1 MIEVYREERERFQ
14 KVKRFLSNGK
24 VLFGGVVLLLLIF
37 TAITAPYIAPH
48 DPNEQ
53 DITATKTPPFWMEGG
68 DTNHVLG
75 TDSLGRDVFSRI
87 LYGSRVAMFVAVVGT
102 FFAGLIGVILALLAG
117 YYRGAVDNI
126 ISRFV
131 DIWISFPPI
140 LLSIVLMAVLGTGL
154 TNVALAIILVDW
166 TRFCRVIRGEVFNI
180 RERDFILAAKAE
192 ALGNFRIIVKEV
204 FPNIIPLLLVLV
216 TLEMG
221 IAIIVEAILS
231 FVGLSVEA
239 SIPAWGQMIALGRLY
254 IHQAW
259 WIMVFPMMCIIMS
272 VLGLNLLGDGLREVL
287 DPRLKV
293 MGMK

>member
-1 MIEVYREERERFQ
+1 V
-14 KVKRFLSNGK
+14 LSR
-24 VLFGGVVLLLLIF
+24 L
-37 TAITAPYIAPH
+37 
-48 DPNEQ
+48 
-53 DITATKTPPFWMEGG
+53 
-68 DTNHVLG
+68 
-75 TDSLGRDVFSRI
+75 

-102 FFAGLIGVILALLAG
+102 FFAGLIGVTLALLSG
-117 YYRGAVDNI
+117 FYRGAIDNL

-154 TNVALAIILVDW
+154 TKVALAIILVDW
-166 TRFCRVIRGEVFNI
+166 TRFCRVIRGEVFNV
-180 RERDFILAAKAE
+180 REKDFILAAKAIG
-192 ALGNFRIIVKEV
+192 LGNLRIILKEL
-204 FPNIIPLLLVLV
+204 FPNIVPLLTVLV

-239 SIPAWGQMIALGRLY
+239 SVPAWGQMIALGRLY

-259 WIMVFPMMCIIMS
+259 WIMVFPMVCIITS

>member
-1 MIEVYREERERFQ
+1 VADKKKARLVQAR
-14 KVKRFLSNGK
+14 RFLSNGK
-24 VLFGGVVLLLLIF
+24 FVFGGIVLLLLVF
-37 TAITAPYIAPH
+37 TSVTAPYIAPH

-53 DITATKTPPFWMEGG
+53 DITATKIPPFWMEGG
-68 DTNHVLG
+68 DASHLLG
-75 TDSLGRDVFSRI
+75 TDSLGRDVFSRL

-102 FFAGLIGVILALLAG
+102 FFAGLIGVTLALFAG
-117 YYRGAVDNI
+117 FYRGAIDNL

-154 TNVALAIILVDW
+154 TKVALAIILVDW

-180 RERDFILAAKAE
+180 RERDFILAARAI
-192 ALGNFRIIVKEV
+192 ALGNLRIIVKEV
-204 FPNIIPLLLVLV
+204 FPNIVPLLTVLV

-239 SIPAWGQMIALGRLY
+239 SVPAWGQMIALGRLY

-259 WIMVFPMMCIIMS
+259 WIMVFPMMCIITS

-293 MGMK
+293 LGMK

>member
-1 MIEVYREERERFQ
+1 MADKKKARLVQAR
-14 KVKRFLSNGK
+14 RFLSNGK
-24 VLFGGVVLLLLIF
+24 FVFGGIVLLLLVF
-37 TAITAPYIAPH
+37 TSVTAPYIAPH

-53 DITATKTPPFWMEGG
+53 DITATKIPPFWMEGG
-68 DTNHVLG
+68 DASHLLG
-75 TDSLGRDVFSRI
+75 TDSLGRDVFSRL

-102 FFAGLIGVILALLAG
+102 FFAGLIGVTLALFAG
-117 YYRGAVDNI
+117 FYRGAIDNL

-154 TNVALAIILVDW
+154 TKVALAIILVDW

-180 RERDFILAAKAE
+180 RERDFILAARAI
-192 ALGNFRIIVKEV
+192 ALGNLRIIVKEV
-204 FPNIIPLLLVLV
+204 FPNIVPLLTVLV

-239 SIPAWGQMIALGRLY
+239 SVPAWGQMIALGRLY

-259 WIMVFPMMCIIMS
+259 WIMVFPMMCIITS

-293 MGMK
+293 LGMK

>member
-1 MIEVYREERERFQ
+1 MADKKKERFLQ
-14 KVKRFLSNGK
+14 IKRFLTNGK
-24 VLFGGVVLLLLIF
+24 VLFGGFILLLLVF
-37 TAITAPYIAPH
+37 TSIMAPYIAPH

-53 DITATKTPPFWMEGG
+53 DLTATKKPPFWMEGG
-68 DTNHVLG
+68 ESEHLLG
-75 TDSLGRDVFSRI
+75 TDSLGRDVLSRL

-102 FFAGLIGVILALLAG
+102 FFAGLIGVTLALLSG
-117 YYRGAVDNI
+117 FYRGAIDNL

-154 TNVALAIILVDW
+154 TKVALAIILVDW
-166 TRFCRVIRGEVFNI
+166 TRFCRVIRGEVFNV
-180 RERDFILAAKAE
+180 REKDFILAAKAIG
-192 ALGNFRIIVKEV
+192 LGNLRIILKEL
-204 FPNIIPLLLVLV
+204 FPNIVPLLTVLV

-239 SIPAWGQMIALGRLY
+239 SVPAWGQMIALGRLY

-259 WIMVFPMMCIIMS
+259 WIMVFPMMCIITS

>member
-1 MIEVYREERERFQ
+1 MEKKRKEKFLQI
-14 KVKRFLSNGK
+14 KRFLSNGK
-24 VLFGGVVLLLLIF
+24 VLFGGIVLLLLAF
-37 TAITAPYIAPH
+37 TSISAPYIAPH

-53 DITATKTPPFWMEGG
+53 ELTATKKPPFWIEGG
-68 DTNHVLG
+68 DTNHILG
-75 TDSLGRDVFSRI
+75 TDSLGRDIFSRL

-102 FFAGLIGVILALLAG
+102 FFAGLIGVTLALLAG
-117 YYRGAVDNI
+117 YYRGAVDNL

-131 DIWISFPPI
+131 DVWISFPPI
-140 LLSIVLMAVLGTGL
+140 LLSIVLMAVLGTGI
-154 TNVALAIILVDW
+154 TKVALAIILVDW

-180 RERDFILAAKAE
+180 REKDFILAARAI
-192 ALGNFRIIVKEV
+192 ALGNLRIIVKEV
-204 FPNIIPLLLVLV
+204 FPNIVPLLIVLV

-259 WIMVFPMMCIIMS
+259 WIMVFPMICIIIS

>member
-1 MIEVYREERERFQ
+1 VAGKKKERFLQ
-14 KVKRFLSNGK
+14 IKRFLTNGK
-24 VLFGGVVLLLLIF
+24 VLFGGFILLLLVF
-37 TAITAPYIAPH
+37 TSIMAPYIAPH

-53 DITATKTPPFWMEGG
+53 DLTATKMPPFWMEGG
-68 DTNHVLG
+68 ASEHLLG
-75 TDSLGRDVFSRI
+75 TDSLGRDVLSRL

-102 FFAGLIGVILALLAG
+102 FFAGLIGVTLALLSG
-117 YYRGAVDNI
+117 FYRGAIDNL

-154 TNVALAIILVDW
+154 TKVALAIILVDW
-166 TRFCRVIRGEVFNI
+166 TRFCRVIRGEVFNV
-180 RERDFILAAKAE
+180 REKDFILAAKAIG
-192 ALGNFRIIVKEV
+192 LGNLRIILKEL
-204 FPNIIPLLLVLV
+204 FPNIVPLLTVLV

-239 SIPAWGQMIALGRLY
+239 SVPAWGQMIALGRLY

-259 WIMVFPMMCIIMS
+259 WIMVFPMVCIITS

>member
-1 MIEVYREERERFQ
+1 VADKKKARLVQ
-14 KVKRFLSNGK
+14 AKRFLSNGK
-24 VLFGGVVLLLLIF
+24 FVFGGIVLLLLVF
-37 TAITAPYIAPH
+37 TSVTAPYIAPH

-53 DITATKTPPFWMEGG
+53 DITATKIPPFWMEGG
-68 DTNHVLG
+68 DASHLLG
-75 TDSLGRDVFSRI
+75 TDSLGRDVFSRL

-102 FFAGLIGVILALLAG
+102 FFAGLIGVTLALFAG
-117 YYRGAVDNI
+117 FYRGAIDNL

-154 TNVALAIILVDW
+154 TKVALAIILVDW

-180 RERDFILAAKAE
+180 RERDFILAARAI
-192 ALGNFRIIVKEV
+192 ALGNLRIIVKEV
-204 FPNIIPLLLVLV
+204 FPNIVPLLTVLV

-239 SIPAWGQMIALGRLY
+239 SVPAWGQMIALGRLY

-259 WIMVFPMMCIIMS
+259 WIMVFPMMCIITS

-293 MGMK
+293 LGMK

>member
-1 MIEVYREERERFQ
+1 MKKMSSMHIG
-14 KVKRFLSNGK
+14 RFLSNGK
-24 VLFGGVVLLLLIF
+24 VLFGGIILFLLLF
-37 TAITAPYIAPH
+37 TAATAPYIVPH

-53 DITATKTPPFWMEGG
+53 DITASKKPPFWMEGG
-68 DTNHVLG
+68 DSNHWLG
-75 TDSLGRDVFSRI
+75 TDSLGRDMLSRL

-102 FFAGLIGVILALLAG
+102 FFAGLIGVTLALLAG
-117 YYRGAVDNI
+117 FYRGAIDNV

-154 TNVALAIILVDW
+154 TKVALAIILVDW

-180 RERDFILAAKAE
+180 RERDFVLAAKAI
-192 ALGNFRIIVKEV
+192 ALGNLRIIVKEI
-204 FPNIIPLLLVLV
+204 FPNIVPLLTVLI

-254 IHQAW
+254 VHQAW
-259 WIMVFPMMCIIMS
+259 WIMVFPMICIITS
-272 VLGLNLLGDGLREVL
+272 VLGLNLLGDGLREVI

-293 MGMK
+293 LGMK

>member
-1 MIEVYREERERFQ
+1 VAGRKKERFVQ
-14 KVKRFLSNGK
+14 IKRFLTNGK
-24 VLFGGVVLLLLIF
+24 VLFGSIVLLLLVF
-37 TAITAPYIAPH
+37 TSITAPFIAPH

-53 DITATKTPPFWMEGG
+53 DITATKRPPFWMEGG
-68 DTNHVLG
+68 DSTHILG
-75 TDSLGRDVFSRI
+75 TDSLGRDVFSRL

-102 FFAGLIGVILALLAG
+102 FFAGLIGVPLALLAG
-117 YYRGAVDNI
+117 FYRGAVDNV
-126 ISRFV
+126 ISRVV

-154 TNVALAIILVDW
+154 TKVALAIILVDW

-180 RERDFILAAKAE
+180 RERDFILAAKAI
-192 ALGNFRIIVKEV
+192 ALGNLRTILKEV
-204 FPNIIPLLLVLV
+204 FPNIVPLLTVLV

-259 WIMVFPMMCIIMS
+259 WIMVFPMVCIIIS

-293 MGMK
+293 IGIK

>member
-1 MIEVYREERERFQ
+1 VTDKKKERFLQ
-14 KVKRFLSNGK
+14 IKRFLNNGK
-24 VLFGGVVLLLLIF
+24 VLFGSFVLLLLVF
-37 TAITAPYIAPH
+37 TSIMAPYIAPH

-68 DTNHVLG
+68 ASEHLLG
-75 TDSLGRDVFSRI
+75 TDSLGRDVLSRL

-102 FFAGLIGVILALLAG
+102 FFAGLIGVTLALLAG
-117 YYRGAVDNI
+117 FYRGALDNL

-154 TNVALAIILVDW
+154 TKVALAIILVDW
-166 TRFCRVIRGEVFNI
+166 TRFCRVIRGEVLNI
-180 RERDFILAAKAE
+180 REKDFILAAKAIG
-192 ALGNFRIIVKEV
+192 LGNLRIILKEL
-204 FPNIIPLLLVLV
+204 FPNIVPLLTVLV

-239 SIPAWGQMIALGRLY
+239 SVPAWGQMIALGRLY

-259 WIMVFPMMCIIMS
+259 WIMVFPMMCIITS

-293 MGMK
+293 LGMK

>member
-1 MIEVYREERERFQ
+1 MNISMEEG
-14 KVKRFLSNGK
+14 KKRKELRRLLSNGK
-24 VLFGGVVLLLLIF
+24 VVLGGTVLLLLIF
-37 TAITAPYIAPH
+37 TSLTSPYIAPH

-53 DITATKTPPFWMEGG
+53 DITATKKPPFWMEGG
-68 DTNHVLG
+68 SLNNILG
-75 TDSLGRDVFSRI
+75 TDSLGRDVFSRV

-102 FFAGLIGVILALLAG
+102 TFAGLIGVPLALLAG
-117 YYRGAVDNI
+117 FYRGSVDVV
-126 ISRFV
+126 ISRIV
-131 DIWISFPPI
+131 DMWISFPPI

-154 TNVALAIILVDW
+154 TKVALAIILVDW
-166 TRFCRVIRGEVFNI
+166 TRFCRVIRGEVFNV
-180 RERDFILAAKAE
+180 REKDFILASRAI
-192 ALGNFRIIVKEV
+192 ALGSLRTIVEEV
-204 FPNIIPLLLVLV
+204 LPNILPLLIVLV

-254 IHQAW
+254 VHQAW
-259 WIMVFPMMCIIMS
+259 WIMVFPMMCIILS

-293 MGMK
+293 MGIK

>member
-1 MIEVYREERERFQ
+1 MQI
-14 KVKRFLSNGK
+14 KRFLTNGK
-24 VLFGGVVLLLLIF
+24 VLFGGFILLLLVF
-37 TAITAPYIAPH
+37 TSIMAPYIAPH

-53 DITATKTPPFWMEGG
+53 DLTATKMPPFWMEGG
-68 DTNHVLG
+68 ASEHLLG
-75 TDSLGRDVFSRI
+75 TDSLGRDVLSRL

-102 FFAGLIGVILALLAG
+102 FFAGLIGVTLALLSG
-117 YYRGAVDNI
+117 FYRGAIDNL

-154 TNVALAIILVDW
+154 TKVALAIILVDW
-166 TRFCRVIRGEVFNI
+166 TRFCRVIRGEVFNV
-180 RERDFILAAKAE
+180 REKDFILAAKAIG
-192 ALGNFRIIVKEV
+192 LGNLRIILKEL
-204 FPNIIPLLLVLV
+204 FPNIVPLLTVLV

-239 SIPAWGQMIALGRLY
+239 SVPAWGQMIALGRLY

-259 WIMVFPMMCIIMS
+259 WIMVFPMVCIITS

>member
-1 MIEVYREERERFQ
+1 MQIR
-14 KVKRFLSNGK
+14 RFLANGK
-24 VLFGGVVLLLLIF
+24 VLFGGFVLLLLVF
-37 TAITAPYIAPH
+37 TSITAPYIAPH

-53 DITATKTPPFWMEGG
+53 DITATKKPPFWMQGG
-68 DTNHVLG
+68 ASEHLLG
-75 TDSLGRDVFSRI
+75 TDSLGRDVLSRL
-87 LYGSRVAMFVAVVGT
+87 LYGSRVAMFVAVAGT
-102 FFAGLIGVILALLAG
+102 FFAGLIGVTLALIAG
-117 YYRGAVDNI
+117 FYRGALDNL

-154 TNVALAIILVDW
+154 TKVALAIILVDW
-166 TRFCRVIRGEVFNI
+166 TRFCRVIRGEVFNV
-180 RERDFILAAKAE
+180 REKDFILAAKAIG
-192 ALGNFRIIVKEV
+192 LGSLRTILKEV
-204 FPNIIPLLLVLV
+204 FPNIVPLLTVLV

-239 SIPAWGQMIALGRLY
+239 SVPAWGQMIALGRLY
-254 IHQAW
+254 VHQAW
-259 WIMVFPMMCIIMS
+259 WIMVFPMMCIITS

-293 MGMK
+293 IGMK

>member
-1 MIEVYREERERFQ
+1 MKKLTFVTIR
-14 KVKRFLSNGK
+14 KFLSNGK
-24 VLFGGVVLLLLIF
+24 VMFGGIILFLLLF
-37 TAITAPYIAPH
+37 TAATAPYIAPH

-53 DITATKTPPFWMEGG
+53 DITATKKPPFWMEGG
-68 DTNHVLG
+68 DTNHLLG
-75 TDSLGRDVFSRI
+75 TDSLGRDMLSRL

-102 FFAGLIGVILALLAG
+102 FFAGLIGVTLALFAG
-117 YYRGAVDNI
+117 FYRGAIDNV

-154 TNVALAIILVDW
+154 TKVALAIILVDW

-180 RERDFILAAKAE
+180 RERDFVLAAKAI
-192 ALGNFRIIVKEV
+192 ALGNLRIIVKEI
-204 FPNIIPLLLVLV
+204 FPNIVPLLTVLI

-254 IHQAW
+254 VHQAW
-259 WIMVFPMMCIIMS
+259 WIMVFPMVCIIAS
-272 VLGLNLLGDGLREVL
+272 VLGLNLLGDGLREVI

-293 MGMK
+293 LGMK

>member
-1 MIEVYREERERFQ
+1 VEKKRKEKFLQI
-14 KVKRFLSNGK
+14 KRFLSNGK
-24 VLFGGVVLLLLIF
+24 VLFGGIVLLLLAF
-37 TAITAPYIAPH
+37 TSISAPYIAPH

-53 DITATKTPPFWMEGG
+53 ELTATKKPPFWIEGG
-68 DTNHVLG
+68 DTNHILG
-75 TDSLGRDVFSRI
+75 TDSLGRDIFSRL

-102 FFAGLIGVILALLAG
+102 FFAGLIGVTLALLAG
-117 YYRGAVDNI
+117 YYRGAVDNL

-131 DIWISFPPI
+131 DVWISFPPI
-140 LLSIVLMAVLGTGL
+140 LLSIVLMAVLGTGI
-154 TNVALAIILVDW
+154 TKVALAIILVDW

-180 RERDFILAAKAE
+180 REKDFILAARAI
-192 ALGNFRIIVKEV
+192 ALGNLRIIVKEV
-204 FPNIIPLLLVLV
+204 FPNIVPLLIVLV

-259 WIMVFPMMCIIMS
+259 WIMVFPMICIIIS

>member
-1 MIEVYREERERFQ
+1 MKDRR
-14 KVKRFLSNGK
+14 KRRIFLAGGLFSNGK
-24 VLFGGVVLLLLIF
+24 VLFGTVVLGLLVF
-37 TAITAPYIAPH
+37 TALASPYIAPH

-53 DITATKTPPFWMEGG
+53 DITATKKPPFWMEGG
-68 DTNHVLG
+68 SREHILG
-75 TDSLGRDVFSRI
+75 TDSLGRDLFSRI

-117 YYRGAVDNI
+117 YYRGVVDGL

-140 LLSIVLMAVLGTGL
+140 LLSIVLMTVLGTGV
-154 TNVALAIILVDW
+154 TKVALAIILVDW
-166 TRFCRVIRGEVFNI
+166 TRFCRVIRGEVFNL
-180 RERDFILAAKAE
+180 REKDFILAAKAI
-192 ALGNFRIIVKEV
+192 ALGDLRTILQELL
-204 FPNIIPLLLVLV
+204 PNIAPLLIVMV

-239 SIPAWGQMIALGRLY
+239 SVPAWGQMLALGRLY
-254 IHQAW
+254 VHQAW
-259 WIMVFPMMCIIMS
+259 WIMVFPMLCIILS

-293 MGMK
+293 VGIK

>member
-1 MIEVYREERERFQ
+1 MAGKKKERFLQ
-14 KVKRFLSNGK
+14 IKRFLTNGK
-24 VLFGGVVLLLLIF
+24 VLFGGFILLLLVF
-37 TAITAPYIAPH
+37 TSIMAPYIAPH

-53 DITATKTPPFWMEGG
+53 DLTATKMPPFWMEGG
-68 DTNHVLG
+68 ASEHLLG
-75 TDSLGRDVFSRI
+75 TDSLGRDVLSRL

-102 FFAGLIGVILALLAG
+102 FFAGLIGVTLALLSG
-117 YYRGAVDNI
+117 FYRGAIDNL

-154 TNVALAIILVDW
+154 TKVALAIILVDW
-166 TRFCRVIRGEVFNI
+166 TRFCRVIRGEVFNV
-180 RERDFILAAKAE
+180 REKDFILAAKAIG
-192 ALGNFRIIVKEV
+192 LGNLRIILKEL
-204 FPNIIPLLLVLV
+204 FPNIVPLLTVLV

-239 SIPAWGQMIALGRLY
+239 SVPAWGQMIALGRLY

-259 WIMVFPMMCIIMS
+259 WIMVFPMVCIITS

>member
-1 MIEVYREERERFQ
+1 MAGRKKERFVQ
-14 KVKRFLSNGK
+14 LKRFLSNGK
-24 VLFGGVVLLLLIF
+24 VLFGSIVLLLLVF
-37 TAITAPYIAPH
+37 TSITAPFIAPH

-53 DITATKTPPFWMEGG
+53 DITATKRPPFWMGGG
-68 DTNHVLG
+68 DSTHILG
-75 TDSLGRDVFSRI
+75 TDSLGRDVFSRL

-102 FFAGLIGVILALLAG
+102 FFAGLIGVPLALLAG
-117 YYRGAVDNI
+117 FYRGAVDNL

-180 RERDFILAAKAE
+180 RERDFILAAKAI
-192 ALGNFRIIVKEV
+192 ALSNLRIIVKEV
-204 FPNIIPLLLVLV
+204 FPNIVPLLIVLV
-216 TLEMG
+216 SLEMG

-259 WIMVFPMMCIIMS
+259 WIMVFPMMCIIIS

-293 MGMK
+293 VGMK

>member
-1 MIEVYREERERFQ
+1 LQI
-14 KVKRFLSNGK
+14 KRFLTNGK
-24 VLFGGVVLLLLIF
+24 VLFGGFILLLLVF
-37 TAITAPYIAPH
+37 TSIMAPYIAPH

-53 DITATKTPPFWMEGG
+53 DLTATKMPPFWMEGG
-68 DTNHVLG
+68 ASEHLLG
-75 TDSLGRDVFSRI
+75 TDSLGRDVLSRL

-102 FFAGLIGVILALLAG
+102 FFAGLIGVTLALLSG
-117 YYRGAVDNI
+117 FYRGAIDNL

-154 TNVALAIILVDW
+154 TKVALAIILVDW
-166 TRFCRVIRGEVFNI
+166 TRFCRVIRGEVFNV
-180 RERDFILAAKAE
+180 REKDFILAAKAIG
-192 ALGNFRIIVKEV
+192 LGNLRIILKEL
-204 FPNIIPLLLVLV
+204 FPNIVPLLTVLV

-239 SIPAWGQMIALGRLY
+239 SVPAWGQMIALGRLY

-259 WIMVFPMMCIIMS
+259 WIMVFPMVCIITS

>member
-1 MIEVYREERERFQ
+1 MAKREKIILF
-14 KVKRFLSNGK
+14 KRLLKNGK
-24 VLFGGVVLLLLIF
+24 VLFGTIVLMLLIF
-37 TAITAPYIAPH
+37 TSITSPFIAPH
-48 DPNEQ
+48 DPNDQ
-53 DITATKTPPFWMEGG
+53 DITATKKPPCWMEGG
-68 DTNHVLG
+68 SMDHILG

-87 LYGSRVAMFVAVVGT
+87 LYGSRVAMFVAIVGT
-102 FFAGLIGVILALLAG
+102 FFAGLIGVSLALLAG
-117 YYRGAVDNI
+117 FYRGIVDGV

-140 LLSIVLMAVLGTGL
+140 LLSIVLMTVLGTGL
-154 TNVALAIILVDW
+154 TKVALAIILVDW

-180 RERDFILAAKAE
+180 REKDYILAARAI
-192 ALGNFRIIVKEV
+192 ALGSMRTITSEV
-204 FPNIIPLLLVLV
+204 LPNIVPLLIVLV

-239 SIPAWGQMIALGRLY
+239 SVPAWGQMIALGRLY

-259 WIMVFPMMCIIMS
+259 WIMVFPMMCIIIS

-293 MGMK
+293 MGIK

>member
-1 MIEVYREERERFQ
+1 
-14 KVKRFLSNGK
+14 
-24 VLFGGVVLLLLIF
+24 LLLLVF
-37 TAITAPYIAPH
+37 TSVTAPYIAPH

-53 DITATKTPPFWMEGG
+53 DITATKIPPFWMEGG
-68 DTNHVLG
+68 DASHLLG
-75 TDSLGRDVFSRI
+75 TDSLGRDVFSRL

-102 FFAGLIGVILALLAG
+102 FFAGLIGVTLALFAG
-117 YYRGAVDNI
+117 FYRGAIDNL

-154 TNVALAIILVDW
+154 TKVALAIILVDW

-180 RERDFILAAKAE
+180 RERDFILAARAI
-192 ALGNFRIIVKEV
+192 ALGNLRIIVKEV
-204 FPNIIPLLLVLV
+204 FPNIVPLLTVLV

-239 SIPAWGQMIALGRLY
+239 SVPAWGQMIALGRLY

-259 WIMVFPMMCIIMS
+259 WIMVFPMMCIITS

-293 MGMK
+293 LGMK

>member
-1 MIEVYREERERFQ
+1 M
-14 KVKRFLSNGK
+14 KKMSSMPLKRFLSNSK
-24 VLFGGVVLLLLIF
+24 VLFGGIILLLLLF
-37 TAITAPYIAPH
+37 TSATAPYIVPH

-53 DITATKTPPFWMEGG
+53 DITASKKPPFWMEEG
-68 DTNHVLG
+68 DSNHLLG
-75 TDSLGRDVFSRI
+75 TDSLGRDMLSRL

-102 FFAGLIGVILALLAG
+102 FFAGLIGVTLALFAG
-117 YYRGAVDNI
+117 FYRGAIDNV

-154 TNVALAIILVDW
+154 TKVALAIILVDW

-180 RERDFILAAKAE
+180 REKDFVLAARAI
-192 ALGNFRIIVKEV
+192 ALGNLRIIVKEI
-204 FPNIIPLLLVLV
+204 FPNIVPLLTVLI

-239 SIPAWGQMIALGRLY
+239 SVPAWGQMIALGRLY
-254 IHQAW
+254 VHQAW
-259 WIMVFPMMCIIMS
+259 WIMVFPMICIITS
-272 VLGLNLLGDGLREVL
+272 VLGLNLLGDGLREVI

>member
-1 MIEVYREERERFQ
+1 MHIG
-14 KVKRFLSNGK
+14 RFLSNGK
-24 VLFGGVVLLLLIF
+24 VLFGGIILFLLLF
-37 TAITAPYIAPH
+37 TAATAPYIVPH

-53 DITATKTPPFWMEGG
+53 DITASKKPPFWMEGG
-68 DTNHVLG
+68 DSNHWLG
-75 TDSLGRDVFSRI
+75 TDSLGRDMLSRL

-102 FFAGLIGVILALLAG
+102 FFAGLIGVTLALFAG
-117 YYRGAVDNI
+117 FYRGAIDNV

-154 TNVALAIILVDW
+154 TKVALAIILVDW

-180 RERDFILAAKAE
+180 RERDFVLAAKAI
-192 ALGNFRIIVKEV
+192 ALGNLRIIVKEI
-204 FPNIIPLLLVLV
+204 FPNIVPLLTVLI

-254 IHQAW
+254 VHQAW
-259 WIMVFPMMCIIMS
+259 WIMVFPMICIITS
-272 VLGLNLLGDGLREVL
+272 VLGLNLLGDGLREVI

-293 MGMK
+293 LGMK

>member
-1 MIEVYREERERFQ
+1 MNVSVEEERRS
-14 KVKRFLSNGK
+14 KRFKRFFSNGK
-24 VLFGGVVLLLLIF
+24 VLFGSIVLFLLVF
-37 TAITAPYIAPH
+37 TSLTSPYVAPH

-53 DITATKTPPFWMEGG
+53 DITATKRPPFWMEGG
-68 DTNHVLG
+68 SLNNILG
-75 TDSLGRDVFSRI
+75 TDSLGRDVFSRV

-102 FFAGLIGVILALLAG
+102 TFAGLIGVPLALLAG
-117 YYRGAVDNI
+117 FYRGRVDGL
-126 ISRFV
+126 ISRVV

-154 TNVALAIILVDW
+154 TKVALAIILVDW
-166 TRFCRVIRGEVFNI
+166 TRFCRVIRGEVFSI
-180 RERDFILAAKAE
+180 REKDFILASKAI
-192 ALGNFRIIVKEV
+192 ALGNLRTIVQEV
-204 FPNIIPLLLVLV
+204 LPNIIPLLIVLV

-259 WIMVFPMMCIIMS
+259 WIMVFPMMCIILS

-293 MGMK
+293 MSIK

>member
-1 MIEVYREERERFQ
+1 MRLSVEGGKRSKQ
-14 KVKRFLSNGK
+14 LKRFFSNGK
-24 VLFGGVVLLLLIF
+24 VLFGSFVLFFLVF
-37 TAITAPYIAPH
+37 TSLTSPYIAPH

-53 DITATKTPPFWMEGG
+53 DITATKRPPFWMEGG
-68 DTNHVLG
+68 SLNHILG
-75 TDSLGRDVFSRI
+75 TDSLGRDVFSRV

-102 FFAGLIGVILALLAG
+102 TFAGLIGVPLALLAG
-117 YYRGAVDNI
+117 FYRGTVDGL
-126 ISRFV
+126 ISRVV

-140 LLSIVLMAVLGTGL
+140 LLSIVLMAVLGTGM
-154 TNVALAIILVDW
+154 TKVALAIILVDW
-166 TRFCRVIRGEVFNI
+166 TRFCRVIRGETFNI
-180 RERDFILAAKAE
+180 REKDFILASKAI
-192 ALGNFRIIVKEV
+192 ALGNLRTIVKEV
-204 FPNIIPLLLVLV
+204 FPNIIPLLIVLV

-254 IHQAW
+254 VHQAW
-259 WIMVFPMMCIIMS
+259 WIMVFPMMCIILS

-293 MGMK
+293 MSIK